1 MYGAVWSSVLR
12 CIECMELCIECM
24 ELCTEC
30 MELCIECMELCIEC
44 MELCIECM
52 ELCIECME
60 LCIECME
67 LCIECMELCIE
78 CMELYMDILLD
89 VKSDSH
95 FLYSEAQHL
104 LSKSGNNSISY
115 INYNEH
121 YVPLCKVRR
130 RCEIYVCCL
139 MPRRQCT
146 SAFMVA
152 DQSQINTVR
161 MQTINIAP

>member
-12 CIECMELCIECM
+12 
-24 ELCTEC
+24 
-30 MELCIECMELCIEC
+30 CIECMELCIEC

-95 FLYSEAQHL
+95 FLYSEAQHF

-130 RCEIYVCCL
+130 RCEIYVCIYAALCHVGSVHVHL
-139 MPRRQCT
+139 PLWL
-146 SAFMVA
+146 
-152 DQSQINTVR
+152 QINHK
-161 MQTINIAP
+161 